1 MPPARCAFL
10 SSSLA
15 NVSNMPYVVSLS
27 LNAYQVTVPSS
38 RAAVSRTAVSW
49 AEARKAARAFP
60 LAGGCHKL
68 GREAVPELHVSSF
81 PCSAG

>member
-15 NVSNMPYVVSLS
+15 NVSNVPYVVALS
-27 LNAYQVTVPSS
+27 LNTCRVTVPSS
-38 RAAVSRTAVSW
+38 RAAVSR
-49 AEARKAARAFP
+49 AEARKAARASP
-60 LAGGCHKL
+60 RQGCHKL

-81 PCSAG
+81 PCSPG